1 MRTEELQLDCP
12 KDANP
17 ETWATYVPALRQ
29 QIELLAK
36 GGITILAVNP
46 TDGNHYFKVHLG
58 DFDAHISIGVLF
70 GLTIPQL
77 QAMLRILP
85 QFINKV
91 KDMLRGA
98 TKSYPTGPGNNYQGD
113 VFYSDISLNLR
124 DYNDYAARFLLY
136 SLACGML
143 QSSRIWVHS

>member
-1 MRTEELQLDCP
+1 MNVAPQRNIAHEE
-12 KDANP
+12 
-17 ETWATYVPALRQ
+17 
-29 QIELLAK
+29 
-36 GGITILAVNP
+36 
-46 TDGNHYFKVHLG
+46 
-58 DFDAHISIGVLF
+58 
-70 GLTIPQL
+70 
-77 QAMLRILP
+77 MP